1 MKFIF
6 LGGIMEIK
14 TYTIYMPR
22 IAAALRKKGFQILK
36 VIPNEKKPQ
45 YDAYVFKDCP
55 DFRKAF
61 EEIVK

>member
-1 MKFIF
+1 
-6 LGGIMEIK
+6 MEIK
-14 TYTIYMPR
+14 TYTVYMPR
-22 IAAALRKKGFQILK
+22 IAAALRIKGFKIIK

-45 YDAYVFKDCP
+45 YDAFVFLDTP